1 MSSDTKRANLFI
13 VGAPKCGTT
22 TLMHWLSQHP
32 SIFSPEIKEPHFY
45 NDDSN
50 HRILRTEFEYLKL
63 YDCPQSFNAK
73 YRLDSSVWYFY
84 SSRAINRIEEK
95 LNKSAKYIVCLRDPA
110 EMAVSLHQE
119 MFMGGSEN
127 VKDFWRAWDL
137 QETRAL
143 GKCIPGSAH
152 ESKHLQYRDI
162 CSLGKYSEMLSKTIN
177 DPERLL
183 FVSLNEM
190 NASPLATLERIYA
203 FLGIQNC
210 NQSVQLDVFNKAR
223 KPKSYWL
230 DRFFKKLLALRYGP
244 LRWLPQIGLL
254 KLIKAKNVNG
264 SGGKINELRPEDH
277 ERLRVE
283 FKEDLELLEAVTGK
297 DISCKHSELRK

>member
-84 SSRAINRIEEK
+84 SSRAIERIEADLEK
-95 LNKSAKYIVCLRDPA
+95 KAKYIVCLRDPA
-110 EMAVSLHQE
+110 DMAVSLHQE

-127 VKDFWRAWDL
+127 VQDFWRAWQL
-137 QETRAL
+137 QEMRAL
-143 GKCIPGSAH
+143 GKSIPGSAH
-152 ESKHLQYRDI
+152 EPNHLQYRDV
-162 CSLGKYSEMLSKTIN
+162 CSLGKYSEKLCN
-177 DPERLL
+177 VVGDPERLL
-183 FVSLNEM
+183 FISLNEM
-190 NASPLATLERIYA
+190 SSSPLATLKQVYK
-203 FLGIQNC
+203 FLEVQDYSE
-210 NQSVQLDVFNKAR
+210 SVQLALMNKAR
-223 KPKSYWL
+223 KPKYYWL
-230 DRFFKKLLALRYGP
+230 DRFFKKLLAWRYGS
-244 LRWLPQIGLL
+244 LRWLPGLGLL
-254 KLIKAKNVNG
+254 KIIKKKNVNEE
-264 SGGKINELRPEDH
+264 GGKINELGSEDF
-277 ERLRVE
+277 EGLISE
-283 FKEDLELLEAVTGK
+283 FEEDLKLLKVVTGK
-297 DISCKHSELRK
+297 DVLSKRSVLSK